1 MALLRLEELTLAFGH
16 HKLLNRASLEID
28 AGERLCLIGRN
39 GEGKSSLLRIACG
52 TQPPDEGRVVLR
64 PGGRV
69 AYLEQEARTD
79 LEGSVFGVVAA
90 GLAETGALLTRYH
103 VAVAEAGHGDPAA
116 LDRMADLQQ
125 RLEQADG
132 WRVEQRVQTVLSR
145 LGLDGEVPFQSLSGG
160 WRRRALLGRALVQE
174 PDVLLLDE
182 PTNHLDLEAI
192 TWLEHFLENYKGALL
207 FVSHDRA
214 FLQRLATRIVELD
227 RGQLSSWPGT
237 YADYLR
243 RKEDQRAVEAE
254 HNALFDRKLSQEEAW
269 IRQGIQ
275 ARRTRNEGRV
285 RALEALRQA
294 RRERRDPSG
303 RAALQLDAGALSGK
317 LVFEADAAG
326 FAYGDTPVVRNFS
339 VRIQRGDRIGI
350 VGPNGAGKS
359 TLLRLLLGELA
370 PTKGWV
376 RAGTRIQAAYFD
388 QQRAQ
393 LDPEA
398 SVMDSVGEGKL
409 TVTVNGKTQHVAG
422 YLRNF
427 LFPAERLRSPVR
439 MLSGGERNRLL
450 LARLFA
456 QPANVLVMDEPTND
470 LDIETLEL
478 LEEVLIDYDGTV
490 LLVSHDRAFLDRV
503 VTSILVFGAE
513 GSIQEF
519 SGGYSDW
526 LAHQAAQVPT
536 NRPSVV
542 ARNPSSRTPE
552 KQGRRLSYQD
562 QVELDQLPQRIEALE
577 VLEAQIHA
585 TVAAPEFYQQRQAI
599 IDQTL
604 ARLAAITEERA
615 ACYAR
620 WESLER
626 EARTL
631 TPPAP

>member
-1 MALLRLEELTLAFGH
+1 MALLRLEALTLAFGH
-16 HKLLNRASLEID
+16 HRLLDGASLEIE
-28 AGERLCLIGRN
+28 AGERVCLIGRN

-52 TQPPDEGRVVLR
+52 TQLPDEGRVVLR

-79 LEGSVFGVVAA
+79 LAGSVFGVVAA
-90 GLAETGALLTRYH
+90 GLAEAGALLTAYH
-103 VAVAEAGHGDPAA
+103 EAVAQAGQGDETA
-116 LDRMADLQQ
+116 LDRMAKLQQ
-125 RLEQADG
+125 RIEQTDG
-132 WRVEQRVQTVLSR
+132 WRVEQRVQAVLTR
-145 LGLDGEVPFQSLSGG
+145 LGLDGSVPFQSLSGG

-192 TWLEHFLENYKGALL
+192 TWLEQFLENYQGALL
-207 FVSHDRA
+207 FVTHDRA

-227 RGQLSSWPGT
+227 RGQLASWPGS
-237 YADYLR
+237 YQDYVR
-243 RKEDQRAVEAE
+243 RKEEQRAVEAE

-285 RALEALRQA
+285 RALEALRRERQQ
-294 RRERRDPSG
+294 RREGPG
-303 RAALQLDAGALSGK
+303 RAALQLDSGTASGK
-317 LVFEADAAG
+317 LVFEAQAAA
-326 FAYGDTPVVRNFS
+326 FAYGTIPIIRPFS
-339 VRIQRGDRIGI
+339 ARIQRGDRIGI

-370 PTKGWV
+370 PTEGTV

-393 LDPEA
+393 LNPEA
-398 SVMDSVGEGKL
+398 TVMDSVGEGKL
-409 TVTVNGKTQHVAG
+409 TVSINGKTQHVAG

-503 VTSILVFGAE
+503 VTSILVLAPGGTIE
-513 GSIQEF
+513 EF
-519 SGGYSDW
+519 TGGYSDW
-526 LAHQAAQVPT
+526 LAHQARTVVPA
-536 NRPSVV
+536 P
-542 ARNPSSRTPE
+542 ARTPPPAALA
-552 KQGRRLSYQD
+552 GNAAMRARARRLSYREQA
-562 QVELDQLPQRIEALE
+562 ELAELPQKIEALE
-577 VLEAQIHA
+577 HAEAVLLERIG
-585 TVAAPEFYQQRQAI
+585 APDFYQQAQTEV
-599 IDQTL
+599 DQVL
-604 ARLAAITEERA
+604 ARLAQTAAERA

-620 WESLER
+620 WEALER
-626 EARTL
+626 DAQAL
-631 TPPAP
+631 S